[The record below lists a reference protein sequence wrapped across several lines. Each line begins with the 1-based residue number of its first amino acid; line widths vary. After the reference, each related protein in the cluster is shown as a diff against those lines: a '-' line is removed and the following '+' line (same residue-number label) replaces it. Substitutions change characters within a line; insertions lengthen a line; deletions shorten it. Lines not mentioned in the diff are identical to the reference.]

1 MQKSSI
7 SDGQGLTVDLLD
19 FGARIAAITFNGQ
32 SMALGYENDADFL
45 TDPYYLGA
53 TIGPICNRINNGR
66 FIIGEQL
73 FQMPCNLGD
82 HSLHSGGVGFD
93 KETWTLVKASK
104 NSVHYQLI
112 YLLSRAGLE
121 GRLLVDA
128 IYTVENG
135 GLRIDYHCKT
145 DTTTYVNLTNH
156 VYLNLDGSDSIA
168 NHQFDI
174 FAENYADV
182 DQHGIPTGE
191 LIPLDAPMKY
201 GIMNSSRPE
210 FSGLCDHHF
219 NTQSGSIEHIDEL
232 QTMVIARS
240 TLNNIELEISS
251 NSVGFQFYTGKFLS
265 QPFLPSAGF
274 CVEAQLAPDAI
285 NQKHFPAPLLNQGDK
300 RIQSMLLQFKQTD

>member
-1 MQKSSI
+1 MQKSTI

-19 FGARIAAITFNGQ
+19 FGARIDAINFNGH

-66 FIIGEQL
+66 FIIDEQL

-82 HSLHSGGVGFD
+82 HSLHSGDVGFD
-93 KETWTLVKASK
+93 KETWSLVTASK

-112 YLLSRAGLE
+112 YPLSRVGLE

-135 GLRIDYHCKT
+135 GLSIDYHCKT

-156 VYLNLDGSDSIA
+156 VYLNIDGSDSIA
-168 NHQFDI
+168 NHQFEI
-174 FAENYADV
+174 FAENYAEV
-182 DQHGIPTGE
+182 DQHSIPTGE
-191 LIPLDAPMKY
+191 LIPLDVPMKY
-201 GIMNSSRPE
+201 GIMNSSRAE

-219 NTQSGSIEHIDEL
+219 NTLGGSSEHQDEL
-232 QTMVIARS
+232 QTMVVARS
-240 TLNNIELEISS
+240 ELNNIELEISS

-285 NQKHFPAPLLNQGDK
+285 NQEHFPAPLLEKGDE
-300 RIQSMLLQFKQTD
+300 RIQSMLLQFRQTD